1 MVPAISHCQHFL
13 SLQGID
19 RIYGGDFKVKKYVM
33 LTIGIA
39 ELIAG
44 IIWMLLSQS
53 STGLFLLFAGLSG
66 SAIWRGITI
75 IKHKR

>member
-1 MVPAISHCQHFL
+1 M
-13 SLQGID
+13 
-19 RIYGGDFKVKKYVM
+19 KKYVM